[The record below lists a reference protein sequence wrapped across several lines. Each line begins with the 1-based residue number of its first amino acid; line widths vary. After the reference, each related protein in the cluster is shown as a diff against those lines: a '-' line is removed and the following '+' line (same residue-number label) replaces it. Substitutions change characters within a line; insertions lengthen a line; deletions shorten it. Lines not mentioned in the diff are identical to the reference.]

1 MPSAEDVRLQAA
13 YERALR
19 MGDSASASSLL
30 GQIRAN
36 QQRNEDFERYV
47 REIEEQDARVRQPRA
62 AARPVIQQEVNISPG
77 DVFDDLEI
85 QMEQA
90 HELRSQGFNPYERM
104 YSPEYE
110 SIFDPADFA
119 DAEDIAA
126 STGRQISTGQ
136 FVEPPSQFQ
145 NFLNNI
151 NAQSPQGARI
161 QKLVN
166 KNPQLAE
173 KIFNTSVGL
182 GSKAFKAQE
191 KLAGI
196 NDSIYQ
202 TAENL
207 KAKYQR
213 GEFIPGFIAKPLGL
227 NNPLVEA
234 GGLIQGGTRLN
245 PQAINFL
252 QEQKALGSVLDRY
265 KFDAMGG
272 SVTAGYVANPNNPR
286 IDIAFQSATG
296 YKDPS
301 SLKKSKADA
310 ITQIQRLE
318 NELNTPGIT
327 KGRQQF
333 IEQDLRVQN
342 ERLKNFSDALRVSQE
357 ALQANPLTSEAIRYQ
372 LGSVIS
378 AAPEGT
384 LITASPI
391 GGSSG
396 SRARLYKG
404 MSKGALESI
413 PRLRVPDPNRLPT
426 DEEFRLAAAGGG
438 FTPEE
443 YNRGVGLSNRW
454 GQEQIVTLKE
464 GPKQYKTWRGQTVN
478 WNPEELKDPLI
489 RASLGLGKDADV
501 SSLRQDPTSV
511 FINTR
516 PFNPELPVIT
526 TASPQYKARQAVKQT
541 GKVAGIGTKAF
552 LLDAGINYALGAS
565 PQEALVTAISD
576 PISAENLG
584 GTPTAAI
591 ERLGPRGEFVDTRS
605 NTVLSPQGRYTNTGV
620 AIKGGKPIIVP
631 RGSVAGEGNIL
642 TQGAAVLRNA
652 ADVWRKRLGGLGIFG
667 R

>member
-1 MPSAEDVRLQAA
+1 MPNAEDIRLQAA

-30 GQIRAN
+30 GQIQA
-36 QQRNEDFERYV
+36 
-47 REIEEQDARVRQPRA
+47 RQPQA
-62 AARPVIQQEVNISPG
+62 TARPVLQQEVNLSPG

-90 HELRSQGFNPYERM
+90 HELRSQGLNPLEAM
-104 YSPEYE
+104 GPEYYQ
-110 SIFDPADFA
+110 SIFDPSDFA
-119 DAEDIAA
+119 DVEDIAA
-126 STGRQISTGQ
+126 STGRQINRGQ

-151 NAQSPQGARI
+151 NTQSPQGARI
-161 QKLVN
+161 QELVN
-166 KNPQLAE
+166 KNPQFAE

-196 NDSIYQ
+196 NDRIYQ

-265 KFDAMGG
+265 KLDAMGG
-272 SVTAGYVANPNNPR
+272 NVNANYVPHYLNPR

-310 ITQIQRLE
+310 AAQIQRLQ
-318 NELNTPGIT
+318 NELNASDIT
-327 KGRQQF
+327 ERKREYIQ
-333 IEQDLRVQN
+333 QDLRVQN
-342 ERLKNFSDALRVSQE
+342 ERFKNFSNELRVSQE

-404 MSKGALESI
+404 MSKGALESM
-413 PRLRVPDPNRLPT
+413 PRLRTPDPNRLPT

-464 GPKQYKTWRGQTVN
+464 GPEQYKTWRGQTVN

-489 RASLGLGKDADV
+489 RASLGLGKDVDV

-541 GKVAGIGTKAF
+541 GKVAGAGTKGF

-584 GTPTAAI
+584 GAPTAAI
-591 ERLGPRGEFVDTRS
+591 ERLGPKGEFVDTRT
-605 NTVLSPQGRYTNTGV
+605 NTVLSPQGRYTNTGI
-620 AIKGGKPIIVP
+620 AYKGGKPVIVP
-631 RGSVAGEGNIL
+631 RGSVAGEGNFG
-642 TQGAAVLRNA
+642 TQAKAVLGNA
-652 ADVWRKRLGGLGIFG
+652 INTWRQRLGALGIFG

>member
-1 MPSAEDVRLQAA
+1 MPNAEDIRLQAA

-30 GQIRAN
+30 GQIQTR
-36 QQRNEDFERYV
+36 QQTN
-47 REIEEQDARVRQPRA
+47 
-62 AARPVIQQEVNISPG
+62 
-77 DVFDDLEI
+77 
-85 QMEQA
+85 
-90 HELRSQGFNPYERM
+90 
-104 YSPEYE
+104 E
-110 SIFDPADFA
+110 SIFDPSDFT
-119 DAEDIAA
+119 DAEDIAE
-126 STGRQISTGQ
+126 STGRQINRGQ

-145 NFLNNI
+145 NFLNTI
-151 NAQSPQGARI
+151 NTQSPQQGARV
-161 QKLVN
+161 QELVN

-173 KIFNTSVGL
+173 KIFNTSAGL
-182 GSKAFKAQE
+182 GSKVAKTQ
-191 KLAGI
+191 KQLDSI
-196 NDSIYQ
+196 NDILYQ

-207 KAKYQR
+207 KTKYQR

-234 GGLIQGGTRLN
+234 GGLVEAGTRLN

-252 QEQKALGSVLDRY
+252 QEQKDLGSVLDRR
-265 KFDAMGG
+265 KLDAMGG
-272 SVTAGYVANPNNPR
+272 SVTAGYVANPDNPR

-310 ITQIQRLE
+310 AAQIQRLE

-327 KGRQQF
+327 RGRQKF

-342 ERLKNFSDALRVSQE
+342 ERLKNFSNELRVSQE

-391 GGSSG
+391 GGASG

-404 MSKGALESI
+404 MSKGALETI
-413 PRLRVPDPNRLPT
+413 PRLRTPDPNRLPT
-426 DEEFRLAAAGGG
+426 NEEFRLAAAGGG

-443 YNRGVGLSNRW
+443 YSRGMGLANRW
-454 GQEQIVTLKE
+454 GQEHIATVKE
-464 GPKQYKTWRGQTVN
+464 GPEQYKTWQGQTIN

-489 RASLGLGKDADV
+489 RASLGLGKDVDV

-516 PFNPELPVIT
+516 FFNPELPVIT

-541 GKVAGIGTKAF
+541 RKVAGAGTKAF

-605 NTVLSPQGRYTNTGV
+605 NTVLSTQGRYTNQGI
-620 AIKGGKPIIVP
+620 AYKGGKPVIVP
-631 RGSVAGEGNIL
+631 RGSVAGEGNFA
-642 TQGAAVLRNA
+642 TQAQAVLGNA
-652 ADVWRKRLGGLGIFG
+652 INTWKKRLGALGMFG